1 MNVRKIRRKC
11 GVRGCKNTANT
22 FVISKSREMSNSIV
36 LCTDCMRD
44 ALASAEK
51 YIEPV
56 REKRPNRPLFPH
68 PELAVTIS
76 SVADK
81 EPEPTEVIEEATEE
95 ETIPTAEDTVTEEEV
110 KEEPTT
116 PKKPT
121 NKGNSNKKK
130 SNKR

>member
-1 MNVRKIRRKC
+1 MFVKRFKRKC
-11 GVRGCKNTANT
+11 DVRGCKNITD
-22 FVISKSREMSNSIV
+22 VYLISKRREMGNTIAM
-36 LCTDCMRD
+36 CRECMKE
-44 ALASAEK
+44 ALASTES
-51 YIEPV
+51 YVEPIKV
-56 REKRPNRPLFPH
+56 KKENRPLFPH

>member
-22 FVISKSREMSNSIV
+22 FIISKSREMSNSIA

-56 REKRPNRPLFPH
+56 REKRPDKPLFPH

-81 EPEPTEVIEEATEE
+81 EPKPTEVIEEKATEE
-95 ETIPTAEDTVTEEEV
+95 ETIPTAEDTVTKRKV
-110 KEEPTT
+110 DTT
-116 PKKPT
+116 APKKT
-121 NKGNSNKKK
+121 YSRSKQEQQKQ
-130 SNKR
+130 